1 MELPEVIN
9 LVVNGKPREA
19 DEDTNLE
26 KYLGTF
32 DVNLR
37 FVAVGYNG
45 EVIKKE
51 RFSSITLNNGDTL
64 EIVRPVGGG

>member
-1 MELPEVIN
+1 MADMIN
-9 LVVNGKPREA
+9 LVVNGKSREVA
-19 DEDTNLE
+19 AATNLE
-26 KYLGTF
+26 SFLVSFGLDLK
-32 DVNLR
+32 

-51 RFSSITLNNGDTL
+51 AFAQVTLQNGDSL

>member
-1 MELPEVIN
+1 MPDMIN
-9 LVVNGKPREA
+9 LFVNGKSREVEEKT
-19 DEDTNLE
+19 DLE
-26 KYLGTF
+26 TYLTAFGL
-32 DVNLR
+32 DLK

-51 RFSSITLNNGDTL
+51 SFAEVVLRDGDSL